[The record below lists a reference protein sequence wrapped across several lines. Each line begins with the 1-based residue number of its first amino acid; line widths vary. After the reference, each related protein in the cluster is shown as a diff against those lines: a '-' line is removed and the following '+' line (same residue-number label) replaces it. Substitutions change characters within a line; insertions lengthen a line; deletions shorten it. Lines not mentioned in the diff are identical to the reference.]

1 MRRATIFAQA
11 ATSFFA
17 QVCVVLMKF
26 AGGAVAGS
34 RAMARGNPWQACNQ
48 AAPRKAV
55 RAHDS
60 WRFDRGHARRP
71 DRTYDPCCRDAR
83 IATWFM
89 LPFDR
94 RWTVQT
100 TLPKK
105 LP

>member
-48 AAPRKAV
+48 AGPEKSSA
-55 RAHDS
+55 RA
-60 WRFDRGHARRP
+60 
-71 DRTYDPCCRDAR
+71 
-83 IATWFM
+83 
-89 LPFDR
+89 
-94 RWTVQT
+94 
-100 TLPKK
+100 
-105 LP
+105 